1 MNEGLF
7 RRVLEECLERVRQGD
22 SVEACLAA
30 NPEHAAQLGPYL
42 SAAFMMRQLTPPQ
55 PAAAT
60 VTNARNRLL
69 ARVADGTGKET
80 VMRGI
85 FKFSHAAMAVAA
97 VFVMSLGLVAAAGS
111 GVLTGGS
118 NGVTFNAR
126 VVVTNS
132 TLSFVQREDDQSYV
146 YLRFNNDTRF
156 EDPSG
161 AAITWSG
168 IARNSRVSVEATPSA
183 MPRFFD
189 TRLVR
194 MIGATS
200 TPTVA
205 ATPAPT
211 PEPTAVPAPTDE
223 PKPEPTQEPK
233 PEPTHE
239 PKPEPT
245 HEPKPEPQFTEFY
258 GVVVEMGESHLVVA
272 TDGGNVV
279 VHTSNETQ
287 FPNGRPFVGVKVY
300 VAGYKNDDGSVSAVK
315 VMLKAT
321 EFSGKVTAISG
332 SDIIVFADGD
342 KTVHT
347 NEHTA
352 FPAGQPKV
360 NDFVY
365 VRAWKLG
372 DGTFLAT
379 EVKVKSVAA
388 PSPSFSGVIVGYFPE
403 QFTICVKVAGH
414 SGAQDGPCIG
424 FGSDV
429 KTVCYEFAAVEG
441 ELAVGKTVDVY
452 KDHLEGNTY
461 FAYKVV
467 VK

>member
-1 MNEGLF
+1 MNDNVF
-7 RRVLEECLERVRQGD
+7 RWVLEECLELVRQGD

-30 NPEHAAQLGPYL
+30 NPEHSAQLGSYL
-42 SAAFMMRQLTPPQ
+42 SAASMMRKLTPPQ

-60 VTNARNRLL
+60 VANARSRLL
-69 ARVADGTGKET
+69 ARVVDGSGKET

-85 FKFSHAAMAVAA
+85 FKFSHAMMAVGA
-97 VFVMSLGLVAAAGS
+97 VFLMSLGLVAAAGS
-111 GVLTGGS
+111 GVLTGGG
-118 NGVTFNAR
+118 NEVTFNAR
-126 VVVTNS
+126 VVVINS
-132 TLSFVQREDDQSYV
+132 TLAFVQREDDQSYV
-146 YLRFNNDTRF
+146 YLRFNNATRF

-161 AAITWSG
+161 AAITWAG
-168 IARNSRVSVEATPSA
+168 VARNSRVSVEATPSTMA
-183 MPRFFD
+183 RFFD
-189 TRLVR
+189 TRVARL
-194 MIGATS
+194 MGAAS
-200 TPTVA
+200 TPTAA

-211 PEPTAVPAPTDE
+211 PEPTKAPAPTDE
-223 PKPEPTQEPK
+223 AKPEPTQKPKPEPTQAPK
-233 PEPTHE
+233 PAQTEA
-239 PKPEPT
+239 PKPAPS
-245 HEPKPEPQFTEFY
+245 FAEFY
-258 GVVVEMGESHLVVA
+258 GTVVEMGESHLVLA

-287 FPNGRPFVGVKVY
+287 YPNGFPFVGAKVY
-300 VAGYKNDDGSVSAVK
+300 VAGYKNDDGSVNAVK
-315 VMLKAT
+315 VMLKGI
-321 EFSGKVTAISG
+321 EFMGKVTAING
-332 SDIIVFADGD
+332 SDINVFADGD

-347 NEHTA
+347 NEHTS
-352 FPAGQPKV
+352 FPAGLPKV
-360 NDFVY
+360 DDFVY

-379 EVKVKSVAA
+379 EVKVKPA
-388 PSPSFSGVIVGYFPE
+388 PAPTFSGVIVGYFPE
-403 QFTICVKVAGH
+403 QFTICVQVAAH

-429 KTVCYEFAAVEG
+429 KTTCYEFGDVIG

>member
-1 MNEGLF
+1 
-7 RRVLEECLERVRQGD
+7 
-22 SVEACLAA
+22 
-30 NPEHAAQLGPYL
+30 
-42 SAAFMMRQLTPPQ
+42 
-55 PAAAT
+55 
-60 VTNARNRLL
+60 
-69 ARVADGTGKET
+69 
-80 VMRGI
+80 
-85 FKFSHAAMAVAA
+85 
-97 VFVMSLGLVAAAGS
+97 MSIGFVAAAGS

-118 NGVTFNAR
+118 NDVAFNAR
-126 VVVTNS
+126 VVS
-132 TLSFVQREDDQSYV
+132 TSPTLFFVQREDDQSFA
-146 YLRFNNDTRF
+146 YLRFNNGTRF
-156 EDPSG
+156 EDASG
-161 AAITWSG
+161 AAIAWSG
-168 IARNSRVSVEATPSA
+168 IVRNSRVSVEATPSTMA
-183 MPRFFD
+183 RFFD
-189 TRLVR
+189 TRVVR
-194 MIGATS
+194 LMGAAS
-200 TPTVA
+200 TPTIA
-205 ATPAPT
+205 PTPAPT
-211 PEPTAVPAPTDE
+211 PEPTPAPT
-223 PKPEPTQEPK
+223 PEPTPAPTAEPTPK

-245 HEPKPEPQFTEFY
+245 QEPKPTPQFTEFY

-287 FPNGRPFVGVKVY
+287 YPNGFPFVGVKVY
-300 VAGYKNDDGSVSAVK
+300 VAGYKNDDGSVNAVK
-315 VMLKAT
+315 VMLKGI
-321 EFSGKVTAISG
+321 EFTGKVTAING
-332 SDIIVFADGD
+332 SDLIVLADGD

-347 NEHTA
+347 NEHTT
-352 FPAGQPKV
+352 FPAGLPKV

-365 VRAWKLG
+365 VRAWRLG

-379 EVKVKSVAA
+379 EVKVKPA
-388 PSPSFSGVIVGYFPE
+388 PSPTFSGVIVGYFPE

-429 KTVCYEFAAVEG
+429 KTVCYEFAVVEG